1 MPNTCSPVCCPA
13 CRRNRAGRQPGRA
26 PGRDAARLEQLV
38 GGVWLQNVGAVLLL
52 LGVFLMIL
60 WGYGT
65 GRVGPGVLV
74 LETSWLGFQSE
85 DELMRVQC
93 FGDTSGLIW
102 PEGVLVGETDRVPWT
117 IRLDK
122 SDERSGFDEQML
134 RFATAVR
141 DGLASP
147 VPVEQTRTVIR
158 ILARPA

>member
-1 MPNTCSPVCCPA
+1 M
-13 CRRNRAGRQPGRA
+13 NRATQIGGLSIFQQITNCARANRVRDRRVLQHARQREHFDVEDFAAGMIRF
-26 PGRDAARLEQLV
+26 RD
-38 GGVWLQNVGAVLLL
+38 GS
-52 LGVFLMIL
+52 
-60 WGYGT
+60 
-65 GRVGPGVLV
+65 VLV

-158 ILARPA
+158 ILEGLDRSAQAKREVEL